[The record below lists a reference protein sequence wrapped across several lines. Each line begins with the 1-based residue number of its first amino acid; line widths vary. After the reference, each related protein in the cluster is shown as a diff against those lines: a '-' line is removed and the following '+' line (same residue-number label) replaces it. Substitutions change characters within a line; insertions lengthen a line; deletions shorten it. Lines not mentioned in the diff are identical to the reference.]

1 MVRGAISETSSG
13 SYLRLDSDSIQLIL
27 QSIRNVVKPTPPGSV
42 APVILTAIDV
52 RRFVKKLIES
62 EFPDFAVL
70 STQEIVSEIRI
81 QPLGRI
87 QLS

>member
-1 MVRGAISETSSG
+1 MVRGAITETSSG

-27 QSIRNVVKPTPPGSV
+27 QAIRNVVKPTPAGTLS
-42 APVILTAIDV
+42 PVVLTAIDV
-52 RRFVKKLIES
+52 RRFVKKLIEG

-81 QPLGRI
+81 QPLGKI